1 MHKIKGR
8 ADHISSCKKWHVI
21 YSITERNIAKIMTDD
36 YSSICYLKQRINW
49 YLDFTHWSQWQSGI
63 SILKCTCEGYPD
75 QWKCAHIIV
84 CLSMGC
90 MACIYKDQNFSIAFS
105 INLQNSLYFPP
116 CNMRYFWKIAWK
128 IWFMPHNIVV
138 NCLFLEGHTM
148 PVRSV

>member
-8 ADHISSCKKWHVI
+8 ADHISSCKKWHNI

-49 YLDFTHWSQWQSGI
+49 YLDFAHWSQWQSGI

-90 MACIYKDQNFSIAFS
+90 MACIYKIQIFQLHSVLICKTVYIF
-105 INLQNSLYFPP
+105 LHV
-116 CNMRYFWKIAWK
+116 
-128 IWFMPHNIVV
+128 IWDTFEKQYSGE
-138 NCLFLEGHTM
+138 LFVFRGSHHAGQKCVKVSRLF
-148 PVRSV
+148 